1 MVTYVYHKTRASPRV
16 RLLIILNNNYYLII
30 VMLSFFPQKIAPF
43 FMEKLF
49 ALTHTEYKD
58 YSTKIN
64 GVNFSESARLSS
76 FLDFIPVNNEY
87 KKIKHL

>member
-1 MVTYVYHKTRASPRV
+1 MITYVYHKTRASPRV
-16 RLLIILNNNYYLII
+16 RLLIILNNYYYLII
-30 VMLSFFPQKIAPF
+30 VMLSSFPQKTAPF

-49 ALTHTEYKD
+49 ALTQTEYKD

-76 FLDFIPVNNEY
+76 FLEFMPVNNE
-87 KKIKHL
+87 KIKRL